1 VEALKRILLLLA
13 VGMIFLLSGCIF
25 KSNPAG
31 FVEIAGTWALS
42 GKVDYGSTNVSGTGN
57 LYITRQE
64 GSDFSGTGWYFVLS
78 APVKGTV
85 SERPENYLVMHAT
98 VDYAGKERIVLF
110 TGHVLESEDGV
121 SVEDGEIFLDDLT
134 KKVGTWTGE
143 RTVAP

>member
-1 VEALKRILLLLA
+1 LKRGLLFLA

-31 FVEIAGTWALS
+31 FVEIAGTWSLS
-42 GKVDYGSTNVSGTGN
+42 GRVVYGETDLTGSGT
-57 LYITRQE
+57 LYVTKQD
-64 GSDFSGTGWYFVLS
+64 GGTFSGTGWYFVLS
-78 APVKGTV
+78 APVEGTV
-85 SERPENYLVMHAT
+85 SERPDNYLLIRAT
-98 VDYAGKERIVLF
+98 VEYAGNERTVLF

-143 RTVAP
+143 RTPPTGD

>member
-1 VEALKRILLLLA
+1 MKRILLLLV
-13 VGMIFLLSGCIF
+13 VGMVFLLSGCIF

-42 GKVDYGSTNVSGTGN
+42 GRVVYGSTDISGTGT

-64 GSDFSGTGWYFVLS
+64 RSDFSGTGWYFLLRT
-78 APVKGTV
+78 PVEGTV
-85 SERPENYLVMHAT
+85 SERPDNYLVMYAT
-98 VDYAGKERIVLF
+98 VNKGNERLVLF

-134 KKVGTWTGE
+134 KKVGTWTGLWTPPPGE
-143 RTVAP
+143 

>member
-1 VEALKRILLLLA
+1 MKRILLLLA

-42 GKVDYGSTNVSGTGN
+42 GRVVYGSTDVSGTGN
-57 LYITRQE
+57 LYITTQE
-64 GSDFSGTGWYFVLS
+64 GSDFSGTGWYFVP
-78 APVKGTV
+78 APVEGTV

-98 VDYAGKERIVLF
+98 VNYGGKERIVLF
-110 TGHVLESEDGV
+110 TGHVLEAEDGV

>member
-1 VEALKRILLLLA
+1 
-13 VGMIFLLSGCIF
+13 MIFLLSGCIF

-31 FVEIAGTWALS
+31 FVEIAGTWSLN
-42 GKVDYGSTNVSGTGN
+42 GRVVYGETDLTGTGTLYVTKQDGST
-57 LYITRQE
+57 
-64 GSDFSGTGWYFVLS
+64 FSGTGWYFVLS
-78 APVKGTV
+78 APVEGTV

-98 VDYAGKERIVLF
+98 VTYGDQERTVYF
-110 TGHVLESEDGV
+110 VGHVKESENKV

>member
-1 VEALKRILLLLA
+1 MKRLIFIILIITL
-13 VGMIFLLSGCIF
+13 VLLSGCVF

-42 GKVDYGSTNVSGTGN
+42 GRVVYGSTDVSGTGT

-110 TGHVLESEDGV
+110 TGHVLEPEDGV

-134 KKVGTWTGE
+134 KKVGTWTGV
-143 RTVAP
+143 RTPPRGE